1 MTNAEDFGLSE
12 ELLAWRATVRD
23 FFDREIG
30 REYVRNCDQNREYPY
45 EAYSAVAKQ
54 GWLGLTLPEQF
65 GGAGGD
71 VLSYIV
77 MLQELG
83 RYSVDF
89 GVIFAL
95 PMFTVT
101 NIVNHGRA
109 DQQERYLAPFINGD
123 VRFSISITEP
133 EAGSDV
139 AAVSTRADM
148 VGDTFVVNG
157 TKMYS
162 SAAHVRDNVICA
174 LVRTDP
180 KSHGH
185 EGLSVLLIP
194 NDSKGLTIT
203 RLPTVARRATGTT
216 QLFFEDVEVPQ
227 ENLLGE
233 LGHGWD
239 LIMEH
244 LEHERLS
251 VSALYASNA
260 QQAVDDALAYAKGR
274 VQFGKPIGQFQVIKH
289 DLAQMQTDADA
300 ATLMVMRAAHLI
312 AKGRPALREV
322 SMAKLFASETLYKV
336 ASEGMQILGG
346 AAQLPEMDMERFWRE
361 GKQGMVGGGSSQIQ
375 RSIIAKSMGL

>member
-1 MTNAEDFGLSE
+1 MTRAEDFGLSE
-12 ELLAWRATVRD
+12 ELIAWRATVKE

-30 REYVRNCDQNREYPY
+30 REYVRGCDQAREYPY
-45 EAYSAVAKQ
+45 EAYKAVARQ
-54 GWLGLTLPEQF
+54 GWLGLTLPEEL
-65 GGAGGD
+65 GGSGAD
-71 VLSYIV
+71 VLAHMV

-95 PMFTVT
+95 PMFTVS
-101 NIVNHGRA
+101 NIVNHGSPA
-109 DQQERYLAPFINGD
+109 QQERYVGPFIEGR

-139 AAVSTRADM
+139 AAVSTQAELR
-148 VGDTFVVNG
+148 GDTFVVNG

-180 KSHGH
+180 SSRGRD
-185 EGLSVLLIP
+185 GLSILLIP
-194 NDSKGLTIT
+194 NDSDGLTIT

-216 QLFFEDVEVPQ
+216 QLFFEDVEVPS

-251 VSALYASNA
+251 VSALYAANA
-260 QQAVDDALAYAKGR
+260 QQAVAIALEYAQQR

-289 DLAQMQTDADA
+289 GLAQMQTDADA
-300 ATLMVMRAAHLI
+300 ATLMVTRAAQLI
-312 AKGRPALREV
+312 ADGKPALREV
-322 SMAKLFASETLYKV
+322 SMAKLFASETLYKI

-346 AAQLPEMDMERFWRE
+346 AAQLPDMDMERFWRE

-375 RSIIAKSMGL
+375 RSIIAKTMGL